1 MKPGEQKVVKI
12 EAPFTDEISSLAII
26 KLLDKLTQS
35 VMVLKVKFVQNVT
48 MLDMIIT
55 VTWKPLYSTQGKH

>member
-1 MKPGEQKVVKI
+1 MKPEDQKVVKI

-35 VMVLKVKFVQNVT
+35 IIVLKVKFV
-48 MLDMIIT
+48 
-55 VTWKPLYSTQGKH
+55 